1 MKDWTGNANSIYKT
15 LGASNHTEDERQSED
30 FYSTQK
36 QTVLS
41 LLNKLKEYDINLSN
55 NVIIEPAVGSGNI
68 LKTCFETNEG
78 YNKYLAYD
86 IVDRGFPN
94 TKVVDFL
101 TVSKEEMPEE
111 TKTIITN
118 PPYSLAKE
126 FVEHSLD
133 LLETGEYCIML
144 LKIQFLEG
152 KARRKLFET
161 KQLKHVWVFSERQKC
176 LKNNEDTGGSSAVCY
191 AWYIWQK
198 DFEGQPTIDWI

>member
-41 LLNKLKEYDINLSN
+41 LLNKLKEYNINLSN
-55 NVIIEPAVGSGNI
+55 SIMIEPAVGSGNI
-68 LKTCFETNEG
+68 LKACFETNEG

-101 TVSKEEMPEE
+101 TVSKEEIPEE

-118 PPYSLAKE
+118 PPYGERLEDKESLPGIYETFGKRFAELDSWSAYMITSYEDAEKYFGRKADKNRKIYNGMIKTYFYSFLGPKPPKRKE
-126 FVEHSLD
+126 
-133 LLETGEYCIML
+133 
-144 LKIQFLEG
+144 
-152 KARRKLFET
+152 
-161 KQLKHVWVFSERQKC
+161 
-176 LKNNEDTGGSSAVCY
+176 
-191 AWYIWQK
+191 
-198 DFEGQPTIDWI
+198 

>member
-55 NVIIEPAVGSGNI
+55 SIMIEPAVGSGNI
-68 LKTCFETNEG
+68 LKACFETNEG

-101 TVSKEEMPEE
+101 TVSKEEIPEE

-126 FVEHSLD
+126 FVEHSMELLD
-133 LLETGEYCIML
+133 NDEYCIMF
-144 LKIQFLEG
+144 LKIQFQ
-152 KARRKLFET
+152 RR
-161 KQLKHVWVFSERQKC
+161 
-176 LKNNEDTGGSSAVCY
+176 LKNEDGRRFP
-191 AWYIWQK
+191 I
-198 DFEGQPTIDWI
+198 